1 MLRIDH
7 VIHAVPD
14 LEAAGTTLSER
25 YGLASEPGGRHPGWG
40 TGNRIVPLGSDYLE
54 LIAVVDPVEAEGS
67 AFGRHVGQR
76 AAGGDRLMGWCVAA
90 ERLDDVAGRLGLA
103 ITSGSRIRPDGTSL
117 QWRSAGM
124 EVALT
129 RRFLPFFISWEGP
142 PDVHPGRSP
151 AEHLARPLG
160 IAWVEVSGRAPE
172 LREWL
177 GGEVLPVRVVDG
189 PEDIRSVGIATEG
202 GEVVLAAGDLT
213 GRPRA
218 GPRGGGTPSLG
229 G

>member
-1 MLRIDH
+1 M
-7 VIHAVPD
+7 
-14 LEAAGTTLSER
+14 
-25 YGLASEPGGRHPGWG
+25 
-40 TGNRIVPLGSDYLE
+40 
-54 LIAVVDPVEAEGS
+54 
-67 AFGRHVGQR
+67 
-76 AAGGDRLMGWCVAA
+76 MGWCVAA

-103 ITSGSRIRPDGTSL
+103 ITSGSRIRPDGTIL
-117 QWRSAGM
+117 RWRSAGM
-124 EVALT
+124 EVALS

-151 AEHLARPLG
+151 AEHLARPRG
-160 IAWVEVSGRAPE
+160 IAWVEVSGRGPE

-177 GGEVLPVRVVDG
+177 GGEVLPVRVADG